1 MQLKIQLQT
10 LKKGSLSM
18 SDYFVKMENI
28 VDQCMTVSF
37 LVSEEDLIHSIL
49 AGLGP
54 ANQLSLK
61 DVQVLLLN
69 QESRLEQL
77 NIAMKLQ
84 YASTNFV
91 NKNNGN
97 RDRVRAN
104 FNTRE
109 GHGWIQNNF
118 RSSSIGH
125 SARNYKLIC

>member
-1 MQLKIQLQT
+1 
-10 LKKGSLSM
+10 M

-37 LVSEEDLIHSIL
+37 LVSEEDFILSIL

-77 NIAMKLQ
+77 NIAMKLHMLQ
-84 YASTNFV
+84 QILL
-91 NKNNGN
+91 
-97 RDRVRAN
+97 
-104 FNTRE
+104 TRIME
-109 GHGWIQNNF
+109 IV
-118 RSSSIGH
+118 IV
-125 SARNYKLIC
+125 

>member
-69 QESRLEQL
+69 QECRLEQL
-77 NIAMKLQ
+77 NTVMKL
-84 YASTNFV
+84 
-91 NKNNGN
+91 
-97 RDRVRAN
+97 
-104 FNTRE
+104 
-109 GHGWIQNNF
+109 
-118 RSSSIGH
+118 
-125 SARNYKLIC
+125 